1 MAGGEGAARWR
12 PLPAASRG
20 AAAPAIR
27 GPSAPWPSCSVS
39 AGRGARCLPAVTFG
53 LGLCRPPPVS
63 LQRGHICW
71 SPAAHWCRSAPPVL
85 LPCGSGAARPQGW
98 RRCPLA
104 SGRAAVLPPWPW
116 CLGEMGSET
125 DSMELTGGRQGWG
138 GRKGNEPAASSLLPV
153 VLPSPDSASEP
164 GGTAKLLCIDV
175 VKLKGHLCLTFTG
188 NGAGMTPHKL
198 CHMLR

>member
-1 MAGGEGAARWR
+1 M
-12 PLPAASRG
+12 
-20 AAAPAIR
+20 AAPARCQPR
-27 GPSAPWPSCSVS
+27 GCGSSHTGPFSAVAELLGKRRERSPVPASRDFWARFVSPTPCIPAAGAHLLEPSC
-39 AGRGARCLPAVTFG
+39 
-53 LGLCRPPPVS
+53 PPVS
-63 LQRGHICW
+63 QCPPCAPALWLW
-71 SPAAHWCRSAPPVL
+71 SCS
-85 LPCGSGAARPQGW
+85 
-98 RRCPLA
+98 A
-104 SGRAAVLPPWPW
+104 SGLEEMSPGIRASCCAAPWSW

-198 CHMLR
+198 RHMLR